1 MSNERGRGRGGNR
14 GGRGG
19 MEGGSARWAF
29 VSYHPA
35 QSTLTRTGEVLGATD
50 LLLQVVSLTLA
61 GVPLPWAKA
70 RLLE

>member
-19 MEGGSARWAF
+19 MEGGSARWASI
-29 VSYHPA
+29 SYYPA
-35 QSTLTRTGEVLGATD
+35 EATLTRAGEVLGATV
-50 LLLQVVSLTLA
+50 LLLQVVSRTLA
-61 GVPLPWAKA
+61 GGRLPWARA

>member
-1 MSNERGRGRGGNR
+1 MGIR
-14 GGRGG
+14 
-19 MEGGSARWAF
+19 F
-29 VSYHPA
+29 VPSCTI
-35 QSTLTRTGEVLGATD
+35 TLTRTGEVLGATD